1 MTAVPGVFNPAILW
15 GAGAALLL
23 GLFAGWS
30 VRDWKADADTLAAYV
45 RADRL
50 REEMQAKI
58 DGASTGYEDWRGGAE
73 TTNIETRN
81 TIREIYRNV
90 EVPSDCAVPPA
101 GVGVL
106 QGRVAG
112 VNAAATGKPVVAVPD
127 GADGAGAAA
136 RP

>member
-1 MTAVPGVFNPAILW
+1 MINPLLLW
-15 GAGAALLL
+15 GAGGALMV

-30 VRDWKADADTLAAYV
+30 VRDWKADADALAAVV
-45 RADRL
+45 RADQL
-50 REEMQAKI
+50 RKEMQAKI

-106 QGRVAG
+106 QGRVAS
-112 VNAAATGKPVVAVPD
+112 VNAAATGQHISAVSD
-127 GADGAGAAA
+127 AADGAGAAA